1 METRIRALTT
11 ALAALLGVLA
21 LPGAHGATS
30 PNGVGRMSVSPTT
43 VTAGSTVGEFTFTF
57 IADRSSLK
65 GVTTVDV
72 PRGWTFPQRTNSTAA
87 GHVELK
93 RGTCGPATRISS
105 IKSRR
110 ITIATSCGRRKSY
123 QLVYRKATAPTIS
136 ADGYIFLARTRP
148 SGGGKKAKLKPLG
161 RRKQPIV
168 RVRGAAPTALF
179 LGVTSVATVG
189 VPFSVT
195 VRGVDKYGNNAFP
208 YAGRSAKLSSTD
220 PHATLPGSYTFVQTD
235 AAQHIFTGVVLR
247 TAGMQRITATD
258 SSGLTIESAPIAV
271 SPPTGSAA
279 AYRPSAFAVSS
290 ATSSPL
296 RS

>member
-1 METRIRALTT
+1 MGRRTRALTP

-30 PNGVGRMSVSPTT
+30 PNGIGRMSVSPTI
-43 VTAGSTVGEFTFTF
+43 VSAGSTVGELTFTF
-57 IADRSSLK
+57 IADSSPLR

-72 PRGWTFPQRTNSTAA
+72 PRGWTFPQRASSAA
-87 GHVELK
+87 PGHVELR
-93 RGTCGPATRISS
+93 RGTCGRSTRISS
-105 IKSRR
+105 IKARR

-123 QLVYRKATAPTIS
+123 QLLYGKATAPTIS
-136 ADGYIFLARTRP
+136 ADGYIFLARTR
-148 SGGGKKAKLKPLG
+148 STAGGRKAKSRPLG

-179 LGVTSVATVG
+179 IGVTSVATIG

-195 VRGVDKYGNNAFP
+195 VRGVDQYGNNAYP
-208 YAGRSAKLSSTD
+208 YAGRAVSLSSTD
-220 PHATLPGSYTFVQTD
+220 SHATLPGSYTYVQSD

-247 TAGMQRITATD
+247 TAGPRRITATD
-258 SSGLTIESAPIAV
+258 SGGLTIESAPITV
-271 SPPTGSAA
+271 SSATGSA
-279 AYRPSAFAVSS
+279 AYRPSAFARS
-290 ATSSPL
+290 AGTRAHR